1 MSDAIEAGS
10 NLPETE
16 TEKVV
21 FASAEWVDLARTVL
35 EELVAA
41 HGESGKSFSVCEVF
55 TDAPEGLAGPDATT
69 AAWHFRIVDKTVT
82 VGEGEITG
90 TDMNAR
96 AAYAQVLPM
105 VKMVF
110 TPEMVKQAQSMQPQG
125 GDDEKPTLPSYLVE
139 LHNRLAVVT
148 K

>member
-10 NLPETE
+10 DQPETE

-35 EELVAA
+35 EELVAE

-110 TPEMVKQAQSMQPQG
+110 TPEMVKQAQSMQPEG
-125 GDDEKPTLPSYLVE
+125 GDDEKPALPSYLVE